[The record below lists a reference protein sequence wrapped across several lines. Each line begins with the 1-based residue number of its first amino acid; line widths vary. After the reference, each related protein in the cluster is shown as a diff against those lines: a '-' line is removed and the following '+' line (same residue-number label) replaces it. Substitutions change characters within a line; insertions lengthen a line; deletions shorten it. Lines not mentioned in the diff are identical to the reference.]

1 MVTFLEEIYSIA
13 DVRAHIEKTFKLK
26 QIMAMNA
33 GNNKISKHDQK
44 KIMKNAKASL
54 HVKNEEEKK
63 GNHK

>member
-26 QIMAMNA
+26 AIMQQHS
-33 GNNKISKHDQK
+33 GNTKISKHDTK
-44 KIMKNAKASL
+44 KLMKNAKASL

>member
-33 GNNKISKHDQK
+33 GNIKISKHDQK